1 MSASP
6 SFNFKNVDILPA
18 GLVVSIETVL
28 PIGVEFVVF
37 VFFRVRTGLSNTTD
51 PVDLLCNMAL
61 PVPLEAEA
69 VKVKSPVLL
78 LISLLFISRGRKELF
93 SF

>member
-1 MSASP
+1 LR
-6 SFNFKNVDILPA
+6 NVVILLI
-18 GLVVSIETVL
+18 GLVVSIAIVL

-61 PVPLEAEA
+61 PVPIEAVA

-78 LISLLFISRGRKELF
+78 LISLLFISRGLKQLF